1 MSMIMRMHTNVKG
14 KLMGN
19 LTATPLRKATN
30 VTVPVDVYQRAKELG
45 INFSRTCEQALR
57 EAIKA
62 EEGRRW
68 AEANADFIK
77 NTNEW
82 VEKNGLPLAEY
93 RMF

>member
-1 MSMIMRMHTNVKG
+1 MAHA
-14 KLMGN
+14 
-19 LTATPLRKATN
+19 TATTPRKATN
-30 VTVPVDVYQRAKELG
+30 VTLALDVYERAKDLG

-68 AEANADFIK
+68 AEENAEFIR
-77 NTNEW
+77 NTNDW
-82 VEKNGLPLAEY
+82 VEKNGLPLTEY

>member
-1 MSMIMRMHTNVKG
+1 MAHA
-14 KLMGN
+14 
-19 LTATPLRKATN
+19 TATTPRKATDI
-30 VTVPVDVYQRAKELG
+30 TLALDVYERAKDLG

-68 AEANADFIK
+68 AEENAEFIR
-77 NTNEW
+77 NTNDW
-82 VEKNGLPLAEY
+82 VEKNGLPLTEY

>member
-1 MSMIMRMHTNVKG
+1 VEDYAHDHQQTG
-14 KLMGN
+14 GYMGHV
-19 LTATPLRKATN
+19 TAAGPRKATN
-30 VTVPVDVYQRAKELG
+30 VTVPVDVYQRAKDLG

-57 EAIKA
+57 EAIKV

-68 AEANADFIK
+68 AEANAEFIK
-77 NTNEW
+77 STNEW

>member
-1 MSMIMRMHTNVKG
+1 MAH
-14 KLMGN
+14 
-19 LTATPLRKATN
+19 ATTVGPRKATN
-30 VTVPVDVYQRAKELG
+30 VTLPVDVYERAKDLG

-68 AEANADFIK
+68 AEEHADFIK
-77 NTNEW
+77 HTNEW

-93 RMF
+93 RTF

>member
-1 MSMIMRMHTNVKG
+1 MAHA
-14 KLMGN
+14 
-19 LTATPLRKATN
+19 TATTPRKATN
-30 VTVPVDVYQRAKELG
+30 ITLALDVYKRAKDLG

-68 AEANADFIK
+68 AEENAEFIR
-77 NTNEW
+77 NTNDW
-82 VEKNGLPLAEY
+82 VEKNGLPLTEY

>member
-1 MSMIMRMHTNVKG
+1 MAHA
-14 KLMGN
+14 
-19 LTATPLRKATN
+19 TATTPRKATN
-30 VTVPVDVYQRAKELG
+30 VTLALDVYERAKDLG

-68 AEANADFIK
+68 AEENAEFIR
-77 NTNEW
+77 NTNDW

>member
-1 MSMIMRMHTNVKG
+1 
-14 KLMGN
+14 MGQA
-19 LTATPLRKATN
+19 TATGARKATN
-30 VTVPVDVYQRAKELG
+30 VTVPVDVYQRARDLG

-57 EAIKA
+57 DAIKI

-68 AEANADFIK
+68 AEANAEFIK

>member
-1 MSMIMRMHTNVKG
+1 MTRTATCGQRKPTNVS
-14 KLMGN
+14 L
-19 LTATPLRKATN
+19 
-30 VTVPVDVYQRAKELG
+30 PVDVYEQARGLG

-57 EAIKA
+57 EAIRA

-68 AEANADFIK
+68 AEENAEFIRH
-77 NTNEW
+77 TNEW

>member
-1 MSMIMRMHTNVKG
+1 MAHATA
-14 KLMGN
+14 
-19 LTATPLRKATN
+19 ATPRKATN
-30 VTVPVDVYQRAKELG
+30 VTLALDVYERAKALG

-68 AEANADFIK
+68 ADENAEFIR
-77 NTNEW
+77 NTNDW
-82 VEKNGLPLAEY
+82 VEKNGHPLAEH

>member
-1 MSMIMRMHTNVKG
+1 MAHA
-14 KLMGN
+14 
-19 LTATPLRKATN
+19 TATTPRKATN
-30 VTVPVDVYQRAKELG
+30 ITLALDVYERAKDLG

-68 AEANADFIK
+68 AEENAEFIR
-77 NTNEW
+77 NTNDW